1 MGRHSDWILRT
12 KARAV
17 EFLIEVTQ
25 SGIVEWTLRV
35 AACKYKTEEA
45 PLMPTICDGPGTHS
59 NSTQAS
65 LHSSVSRSTDLLLPA
80 CFALKVLDSLLD

>member
-25 SGIVEWTLRV
+25 SGIGEWTLRV
-35 AACKYKTEEA
+35 AG
-45 PLMPTICDGPGTHS
+45 L
-59 NSTQAS
+59 Q
-65 LHSSVSRSTDLLLPA
+65 V
-80 CFALKVLDSLLD
+80 